1 MPLLLNYCYVL
12 GNYSEIVWLNRVFI
26 LAFICIEMLLV
37 MLLRLFSICDEVEQ
51 NDVKKIIAENTIKI
65 DLRIEDIEDANI
77 G

>member
-1 MPLLLNYCYVL
+1 
-12 GNYSEIVWLNRVFI
+12 
-26 LAFICIEMLLV
+26 MLLV